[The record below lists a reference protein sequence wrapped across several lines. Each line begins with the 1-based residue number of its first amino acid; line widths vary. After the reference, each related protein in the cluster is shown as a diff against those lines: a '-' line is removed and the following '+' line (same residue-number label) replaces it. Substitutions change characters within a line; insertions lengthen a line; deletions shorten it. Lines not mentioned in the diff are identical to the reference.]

1 MFTPE
6 ITTRIHIEMDTDN
19 IDQAINLCNS
29 DELLSDL
36 PIIELLEET
45 KSELTELK
53 EPLGDAVSERL
64 QYNQSK
70 IISSKHFKTGMMAN
84 SVDISRDGED
94 WLVGDT
100 ASSVDGFPYPL
111 AIDQGSKSHWVAPVT
126 FNYLHWI
133 EDGKN
138 YFSKGHTVKGIDAE
152 YFVDNSIDDTLYDIE
167 SAFKE
172 L

>member
-29 DELLSDL
+29 DEILSDL
-36 PIIELLEET
+36 PISELLEET
-45 KSELTELK
+45 KSELTDLK

-84 SVDISRDGED
+84 SVDISRDGDD

-111 AIDQGSKSHWVAPVT
+111 AIDQGSKSHWVAPAT
-126 FNYLHWI
+126 FSYLHWTDT
-133 EDGKN
+133 DGHH
-138 YFSKGHTVKGIDAE
+138 FSKGHMVRGIDAE
-152 YFVDNSIDDTLYDIE
+152 YFVDNSIDDTLYDIDT
-167 SAFKE
+167 AFKE